1 MIKFQASIEN
11 KWYFLLGL
19 ILFFLV
25 AKEAYVLPLTHDEGN
40 TIHCSTTSVKDIV
53 TYADPVP
60 NNHILNTLLIKLNT
74 SLFGERLFIDRLHNF
89 LAFIPLFLFT
99 LAIAKIL
106 FDDIW
111 LRLLLLAT
119 IVLQPFLLDFF
130 SVTRGYGLSVALQMV
145 SLYYF
150 VRLLYDGKSSDLTK
164 SLVWAALGVYA
175 NFTLL
180 NYYIPLSALV
190 IFYSFRQNYKIRKQ
204 VFTKELFTIFATG
217 ITLLAIIIVPLYKM
231 VSTKQFV
238 YWGNTGFFHDTVK
251 HLTISLRSGV
261 DYFGATHEV
270 IYASFISIIGIVM
283 VIGLIIQWLKKSD
296 TKLYWMMSLLLG
308 VIVYNQL
315 QFYLLDI
322 PFLNARTAL
331 FFIPLVSIP
340 FCLSIQNIG
349 FVNKNIGFALVILLN
364 SLILQHF
371 IRGSRVNTN
380 FEWYYDQNTY
390 QVLDHIKSMVES
402 GQAPKPAI
410 INCYW
415 IFYPSLSY
423 HIAHGY
429 EEYIQIAPWDT
440 KISNDNTSV
449 FYYTESG
456 EREQLLEKFD
466 ISKDFGYG
474 ARFLMRAKG
483 K

>member
-1 MIKFQASIEN
+1 MSLSKVSTEN
-11 KWYFLLGL
+11 KWYFLIGL

-40 TIHCSTTSVKDIV
+40 TIHCSTTSLKDIV
-53 TYADPVP
+53 SYADPVP

-89 LAFIPLFLFT
+89 LAFIPLFFFT
-99 LAIAKIL
+99 LAITKRL

-111 LRLLLLAT
+111 LRILLLTT

-130 SVTRGYGLSVALQMV
+130 SVTRGYGLSVALQMI

-180 NYYIPLSALV
+180 NYYIPLSALL
-190 IFYSFRQNYKIRKQ
+190 IFYSFRQNYKIRNQ
-204 VFTKELFTIFATG
+204 VFIKEFITIFATG

-251 HLTISLRSGV
+251 HLTIALRSGV
-261 DYFGATHEV
+261 DYFGTTNEV
-270 IYASFISIIGIVM
+270 IYSTIIGIIAIIII
-283 VIGLIIQWLKKSD
+283 IGLIHQWFKKPN

-315 QFYLLDI
+315 QFYVLDI

-340 FCLSIQNIG
+340 LCLSIQNIS
-349 FVNKNIGFALVILLN
+349 FANKNIGFALIVLLN
-364 SLILQHF
+364 GLLLQHF
-371 IRGSRVNTN
+371 IRGYKVNSN

-390 QVLDHIKSMVES
+390 QVLDHIKSLVEA
-402 GQAPKPAI
+402 GQAPKPATL
-410 INCYW
+410 NAYW

-440 KISNDNTSV
+440 KIDQDQSSL
-449 FYYTESG
+449 FYYTEIS
-456 EREQLLEKFD
+456 EKDKVLPRFD
-466 ISKDFGYG
+466 ISKDYGSG
-474 ARFLMRAKG
+474 ARLLFRSKG
-483 K
+483 R